1 MWTYN
6 HPQLLAD
13 VLAAIFAITAIV
25 DMAGTLNIYARSRR
39 WRYLR
44 HFYRVMC
51 VLQLFTALLLA
62 VSQLRIWG
70 IIFAGFI
77 TSFRI
82 AILRNHRQR
91 SLAGASTRSAP
102 TPIPPFPPAYKASS
116 SA

>member
-1 MWTYN
+1 VWTNN
-6 HPQLLAD
+6 HPHLLAD
-13 VLAAIFAITAIV
+13 ILAAIFAITVIV
-25 DMAGTLNIYARSRR
+25 DMAGSLNIYARSRQ

-62 VSQLRIWG
+62 VPQLRIWG

-82 AILRNHRQR
+82 AILRNYRQR
-91 SLAGASTRSAP
+91 GWTAAPTRSAP
-102 TPIPPFPPAYKASS
+102 VATPPFRPAREASS